1 MFGFE
6 KEKELIWKSIY
17 EIRDAVNKQADV
29 IRKIREEK
37 GQLPEIHNLYR
48 KNNTGTVYIVKGIAV
63 DVSEGSITNTEMV
76 VFERVL
82 FERFGFENDIQ
93 YIMGVDEFNK
103 KFKKWLDDK
112 IND

>member
-29 IRKIREEK
+29 IRQIREEK
-37 GQLPEIHNLYR
+37 GQLPEIQYLYR

-63 DVSEGSITNTEMV
+63 DVSEERITNTEMV
-76 VFERVL
+76 L
-82 FERFGFENDIQ
+82 FERFGVENDIQ

-103 KFKKWLDDK
+103 KFKKWLGDK